1 MNKLQNMLGYWQTM
15 MKRKVVIFVFLQVF
29 GLCCFAQ
36 SETGNDSDSSS
47 VLQQY
52 VGCWHPNKLGWHGDI
67 TITTDGN
74 KLYLTM
80 STDEGNKRFEEV
92 KINESESSIEWSYK
106 DESDAL
112 WYIGKWG
119 ETNRDEIL
127 MDINHINASCGV
139 PTEVYRIGAEANHS
153 VKEWK
158 YMAVM
163 INDELVISYGY
174 KWDFLTPSNEK
185 VFMKSNRFMSA
196 FIYRKKN

>member
-1 MNKLQNMLGYWQTM
+1 
-15 MKRKVVIFVFLQVF
+15 
-29 GLCCFAQ
+29 
-36 SETGNDSDSSS
+36 
-47 VLQQY
+47 
-52 VGCWHPNKLGWHGDI
+52 
-67 TITTDGN
+67 
-74 KLYLTM
+74 M